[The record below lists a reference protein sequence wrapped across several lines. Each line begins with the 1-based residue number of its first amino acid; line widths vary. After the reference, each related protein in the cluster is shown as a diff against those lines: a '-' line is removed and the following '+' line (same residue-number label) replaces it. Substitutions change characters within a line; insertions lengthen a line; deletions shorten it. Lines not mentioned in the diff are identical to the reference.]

1 MKGNNNKELKTGLSP
16 QELVEI
22 IGQCVEELCH
32 RQTEQCL
39 DNSKNISGKN
49 DGVSEMIKLVQL
61 IEKYVALREKI
72 VPEKAEQEIT
82 IDYALLHDYLE
93 RKTDA

>member
-1 MKGNNNKELKTGLSP
+1 MQESKGIKQDNPLSP
-16 QELVEI
+16 SDLIAI

-39 DNSKNISGKN
+39 DNSNNIGGKQ

-61 IEKYVALREKI
+61 IEKYVSLREKI
-72 VPEKAEQEIT
+72 VPEQEEKIE
-82 IDYALLHDYLE
+82 IDYALLREYLE